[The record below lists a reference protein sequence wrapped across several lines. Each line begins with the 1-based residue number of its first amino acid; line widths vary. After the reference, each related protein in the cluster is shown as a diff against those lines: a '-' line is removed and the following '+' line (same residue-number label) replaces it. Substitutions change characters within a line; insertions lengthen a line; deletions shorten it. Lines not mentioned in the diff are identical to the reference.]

1 LKRSLAADAP
11 KPAPAAKE
19 PRKRIEGQ
27 GEMLLPISGKAPPKA
42 TAQKQTAPRKPSK
55 SPRVGRLD
63 NPFAMNRRRSRHL
76 TVKRSDGLVGIS
88 SIAAICGVALYFVPA
103 SAAVVGQTVS
113 VGNATMACPGVAALE
128 RFKKMSPDNPARA
141 SKDALTAGCREV
153 SPSER
158 GLTNKVA
165 GANLC
170 VIFSTESGRCLW
182 ISAAAPSGRINR
194 DANQDLGSGLAGG
207 LQKLFGGSH

>member
-1 LKRSLAADAP
+1 
-11 KPAPAAKE
+11 
-19 PRKRIEGQ
+19 
-27 GEMLLPISGKAPPKA
+27 
-42 TAQKQTAPRKPSK
+42 
-55 SPRVGRLD
+55 
-63 NPFAMNRRRSRHL
+63 MNRRRIRHL
-76 TVKRSDGLVGIS
+76 TVKPSDGLVGAGGM
-88 SIAAICGVALYFVPA
+88 AAVCAVALFFGPA

-113 VGNATMACPGVAALE
+113 VADATMACPSVAALE
-128 RFKKMSPDNPARA
+128 RFNKMAPDSPARA

-153 SPSER
+153 NPSEQ

-170 VIFSTESGRCLW
+170 VIFPAEGGRCLW
-182 ISAAAPSGRINR
+182 IPAAAPSGRINR